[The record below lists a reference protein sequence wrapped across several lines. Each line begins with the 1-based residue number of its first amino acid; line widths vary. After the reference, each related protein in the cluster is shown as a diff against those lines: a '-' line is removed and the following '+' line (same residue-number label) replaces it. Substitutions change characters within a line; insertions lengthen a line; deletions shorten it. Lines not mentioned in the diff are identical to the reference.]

1 MSEWT
6 HLEGSH
12 SSKKAS
18 LKKIINEVLDGED
31 VVENY
36 EHNEFWVRFEHGGE
50 KAAKNIQKIIDNFK
64 SFDKN
69 ATIELTATIP
79 FSA

>member
-6 HLEGSH
+6 QIEGSH
-12 SSKKAS
+12 SSRKAS

-31 VVENY
+31 IVGTY
-36 EHNEFWVRFEHGGE
+36 EHNRFWVRFEHGGE

-64 SFDKN
+64 SFDKA
-69 ATIELTATIP
+69 ATIKLTATIP
-79 FSA
+79 F